1 MNKKIENVKNKK
13 AKLKSLLSI
22 LLEKN
27 DINRNISIKN
37 TKRNVSYKIE
47 VLFHFI
53 GFVIFIFD
61 NKLFIFKL
69 FVLLIL
75 LSSSKEKLKFIQLFL
90 LELNV
95 TFNSYLIPHKGI
107 IKHNEYKITIINL
120 SLFKNI
126 DNMNIIKNKTSNI
139 SLLMLSMK
147 LYNCN
152 PLLLFILST

>member
-95 TFNSYLIPHKGI
+95 TFNSYLIPKRGI
-107 IKHNEYKITIINL
+107 IKHKKYKITIIIL

-126 DNMNIIKNKTSNI
+126 ANMNIIKNKTSNK
-139 SLLMLSMK
+139 SLLMLSKK

-152 PLLLFILST
+152 PFL

>member
-27 DINRNISIKN
+27 DINRNISIRN

-95 TFNSYLIPHKGI
+95 TFNSYLIPI
-107 IKHNEYKITIINL
+107 I
-120 SLFKNI
+120 
-126 DNMNIIKNKTSNI
+126 
-139 SLLMLSMK
+139 
-147 LYNCN
+147 
-152 PLLLFILST
+152 

>member
-1 MNKKIENVKNKK
+1 MNKKIEKVKNKK

-22 LLEKN
+22 LFDKN
-27 DINRNISIKN
+27 DINKNIKIKN
-37 TKRNVSYKIE
+37 TKRNMSYKVD

-53 GFVIFIFD
+53 DFVIFTFD

-75 LSSSKEKLKFIQLFL
+75 LSSSSKEKLKFIQLL
-90 LELNV
+90 LFELNV
-95 TFNSYLIPHKGI
+95 IFNSYLIPKRGI
-107 IKHNEYKITIINL
+107 IKHKKYKITIIIL

-126 DNMNIIKNKTSNI
+126 ANMNIIKNKTSNK
-139 SLLMLSMK
+139 SLLMLSKK

-152 PLLLFILST
+152 PFL